1 MLAGERTA
9 SLARCH
15 GCRQFIKGSREAKYG
30 SDACDPDWKE
40 FGLKKKKKGRRAKGL
55 FSLKKDV
62 FIIYIFILETS

>member
-30 SDACDPDWKE
+30 SDACDPGWKE
-40 FGLKKKKKGRRAKGL
+40 FGLIKGRRAKGL

-62 FIIYIFILETS
+62 FIIFIYFILERS